1 MYIEAVLCSIFL
13 IFNPKIS
20 TMILSKLSDSHLIE
34 ALHPSFKSVFDYLKQ
49 NDLSKVP
56 TGRITL
62 DTDNIFINIDDAVL
76 RTQSEQVLE
85 IHRQYIDIHIPLSG
99 EEIVG
104 WTPLDD
110 LEVPSNEPFDVK
122 RDFALYA
129 QKASTYFTV
138 KPGQFYIMFPEDA
151 HAPIIGNGTLRK
163 LIAKVRVV

>member
-62 DTDNIFINIDDAVL
+62 DADNIFINIDDAEL
-76 RTQSEQVLE
+76 RTKSEQVLE

-151 HAPIIGNGTLRK
+151 HAPIIGKGTLRK

>member
-34 ALHPSFKSVFDYLKQ
+34 ALHPSFKSVFDYIKQ

-62 DTDNIFINIDDAVL
+62 DADNIFINIDDAEL

-129 QKASTYFTV
+129 QKASTYFIV

-151 HAPIIGNGTLRK
+151 HAPIIGKGTLRK

>member
-62 DTDNIFINIDDAVL
+62 DADNIFINIDDAKL

>member
-13 IFNPKIS
+13 IFNPKIT

-34 ALHPSFKSVFDYLKQ
+34 ALHPSFKSVFDYIKQ

-62 DTDNIFINIDDAVL
+62 DADNIFINIDDAKL

>member
-20 TMILSKLSDSHLIE
+20 TVILSKLSDSHLIE
-34 ALHPSFKSVFDYLKQ
+34 ALHPSFKSVFDYIKQ

-62 DTDNIFINIDDAVL
+62 DADNIFINIDDAKL

>member
-13 IFNPKIS
+13 IFNPKFS

-62 DTDNIFINIDDAVL
+62 DADNIFINIDDAEL

-110 LEVPSNEPFDVK
+110 LKVPSNEPFDVK
-122 RDFALYA
+122 RDFALYT

-151 HAPIIGNGTLRK
+151 HAPIIGKGTLRK

>member
-13 IFNPKIS
+13 IFNPKFS

-62 DTDNIFINIDDAVL
+62 DADNIFINIDDAEL

-85 IHRQYIDIHIPLSG
+85 IHRQHIDIHIPLSG

>member
-34 ALHPSFKSVFDYLKQ
+34 ALHPSFKYVFDYLKQ

-62 DTDNIFINIDDAVL
+62 DADNIFINIDDAEL

-104 WTPLDD
+104 WNPLDD
-110 LEVPSNEPFDVK
+110 LKVPSNEPFDVK

>member
-62 DTDNIFINIDDAVL
+62 DADNIFINIDDAEL

-85 IHRQYIDIHIPLSG
+85 IHCQYIDIHIPLSG

-110 LEVPSNEPFDVK
+110 LKVPSNEPFDVK